1 MALDL
6 AIKNQLQEYMT
17 RLVNPIKL
25 VASIDENPAS
35 IEMIEMLEEVAS
47 LSGKISLS
55 KEANSLK
62 RIPSFEVNRE
72 EEDTGITFAG
82 IPSGHEFTSFVLALL
97 QTSGYPLK
105 IDAEKIE
112 QIKNIEGKFHFET
125 YISLSCHNCPDVVQA
140 LNVMSII
147 NPNISHVM
155 IDGALFQKEV
165 EDKQIMAVPTI

>member
-25 VASIDENPAS
+25 VAYIDENPAS

-62 RIPSFEVNRE
+62 
-72 EEDTGITFAG
+72 
-82 IPSGHEFTSFVLALL
+82 
-97 QTSGYPLK
+97 
-105 IDAEKIE
+105 
-112 QIKNIEGKFHFET
+112 
-125 YISLSCHNCPDVVQA
+125 
-140 LNVMSII
+140 
-147 NPNISHVM
+147 
-155 IDGALFQKEV
+155 
-165 EDKQIMAVPTI
+165 

>member
-25 VASIDENPAS
+25 VAYIDENPAS

-72 EEDTGITFAG
+72 EEDTGIT
-82 IPSGHEFTSFVLALL
+82 
-97 QTSGYPLK
+97 LK
-105 IDAEKIE
+105 CGMRLH
-112 QIKNIEGKFHFET
+112 QQLVNLNFH
-125 YISLSCHNCPDVVQA
+125 
-140 LNVMSII
+140 
-147 NPNISHVM
+147 
-155 IDGALFQKEV
+155 
-165 EDKQIMAVPTI
+165 